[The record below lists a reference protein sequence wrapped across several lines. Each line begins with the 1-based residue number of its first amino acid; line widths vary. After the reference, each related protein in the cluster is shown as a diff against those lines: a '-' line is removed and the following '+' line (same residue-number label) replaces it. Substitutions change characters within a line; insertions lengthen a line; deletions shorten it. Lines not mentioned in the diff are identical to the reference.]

1 MAGKPVR
8 IGVDIGGTFTDVLL
22 FDATTGAFHI
32 DKVLT
37 APDDPSSAVGDGVA
51 SALEKA
57 DQSGASVDHVIHG
70 TTLVTNA
77 LIERRG
83 APTALIT
90 TRGFRDAVE
99 IGREHRYDLYDIFLE
114 MPKPLV
120 RRRWRL
126 ELDERIAADGTML
139 QRVDPSQV
147 AELVRQIDDAG
158 ISAVGVALLHSYRN
172 PENEREVGRLISELA
187 PHLTVS
193 LSSDVAPEIR
203 EYERV
208 STTLAN
214 VYVRPLVD
222 RYLADLR
229 DELQAQ
235 KIESDLLI
243 MLSSGGTCTVD
254 TARSYPVRLV
264 ESGPAAG
271 ALAAARFGSELN
283 APNLLSFDMGG
294 TTAKACLIDGG
305 EPTISTEFEVSRM
318 YRFKKGSG
326 LPVKVPV
333 IEMIEIG
340 AGGGSIAA
348 IDNLGLL
355 KVGPQSA
362 GSEPG
367 PVCYGRGGTRPTVTD
382 ADLILGYLDPGFF
395 LGGDMQLDFE
405 AANAAVR
412 EHVATPLE
420 MTVPAAAWG
429 IHQVVNE
436 NMANAARV
444 HAVERG
450 KDPRAYPV
458 FAFGGAGP
466 VHALGVAKI
475 LGSSEVIAPAG
486 AGVLSTVGFLSAPLA
501 FDFVRSFRG
510 LVDEL
515 DWNELNRLYE
525 EMETEAQRVLTRAGV
540 PEAEL
545 HLTRLAEL
553 RYAGQ
558 GHEITV
564 ELSTGG
570 FSDQSARDIASRF
583 DAEYERLYQR
593 SAPGNPIEAVNWR
606 LLVSGPSPDLP
617 LRQLGGC
624 DEPGP
629 AEAAIKGRREMYIP
643 EWDGYHTAPV
653 YDRYRLGPG
662 LSFQGPA
669 IIEERESTV
678 VVNAPADVWVDSLRS
693 LRISTS

>member
-214 VYVRPLVD
+214 VYVRPLVY